1 MSFVIVL
8 FPEPRDVFIDDQPQ
22 GTQLESFKD
31 CEELAKEQRRL
42 LLTSPEFLAAMR
54 QLAPSWKPE
63 PAPIDPAL
71 VREACPPS

>member
-1 MSFVIVL
+1 VTLLRQV
-8 FPEPRDVFIDDQPQ
+8 
-22 GTQLESFKD
+22 
-31 CEELAKEQRRL
+31 ARRL

-54 QLAPSWKPE
+54 MIAPSWEPE